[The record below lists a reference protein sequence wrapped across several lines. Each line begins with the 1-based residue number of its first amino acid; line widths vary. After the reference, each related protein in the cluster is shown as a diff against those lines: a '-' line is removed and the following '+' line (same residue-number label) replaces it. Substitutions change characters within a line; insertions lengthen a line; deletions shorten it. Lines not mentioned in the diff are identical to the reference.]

1 MKGLLI
7 GTVLVVGFLGNF
19 WWNLGKPLGLE
30 HGDALLVNFILNHYM
45 RVFETGDWQGILTLP
60 MFYGFKDSLLF
71 TDHHF
76 IFALFA
82 WPIYKIWGSVILAT
96 NGVIVG
102 MILASFWAM
111 YLLAWHW
118 TKDTLAS
125 LIASVLFVFNPVVF
139 TRYPDHLIL
148 ISLLWIPLIFLF
160 FERFLERQNWK
171 DGLLF
176 FLVLTAQL
184 LSSLYYSA
192 FLTVILPLYIGVR
205 LWQKKFPL
213 VKLIQ
218 SGTVVGFVLLTAVAV
233 GTAGLYLKVYSKETI
248 GRNLDQTDI
257 FFSPWV
263 TDLAFTSSK
272 NVVYGGLREKLSQKY
287 PAFFHQTFFQEQDL
301 FPGIVAVMLLIGSI
315 GILKKRG
322 KDGIWRLWAGLAIL
336 SLVLAFGPIIH
347 FSRDIAIPGLYGLV
361 YAVNPVLWFLRAP
374 SRIIVFSFFFS
385 ALIIAKGIK
394 LWLDR
399 LEIRKK
405 WVIAG
410 IVIILMLVEY
420 WNKPLSF
427 TPISDQMKS
436 FYARLEA
443 QNQIKVIVDLPIAN
457 IFPADVKGSRYIDLD
472 SQYMLWATVLH
483 SKKILNGYSGFIPDE
498 YYRRADLLSFNF
510 PSPVKLSLLR
520 KWGVDGIVL
529 HRQEF
534 SEQNDFYLIKED
546 LLKLKVPATISTE
559 DLIFFDLTKQVR

>member
-1 MKGLLI
+1 MMKGLLI
-7 GTVLVVGFLGNF
+7 GTVLVVVFLGNF

-30 HGDALLVNFILNHYM
+30 YRDAALVSFTLNHYK
-45 RVFETGDWQGILTLP
+45 RVFETGNWQGILTLP

-82 WPIYKIWGSVILAT
+82 WPLYKIWGS
-96 NGVIVG
+96 VIVG

-118 TKDTLAS
+118 TKDTLVS

-139 TRYPDHLIL
+139 THYPDHLIL

-171 DGLLF
+171 DGLAF

-192 FLTVILPLYIGVR
+192 FLTVILPIYIGVR

-301 FPGIVAVMLLIGSI
+301 FPGIVAVILLIGSI

-322 KDGIWRLWAGLAIL
+322 KDGIWRLWVGLAIL

-347 FSRDIAIPGLYGLV
+347 FSRDIAIPGLYGLI
-361 YAVNPVLWFLRAP
+361 YKIDPVLWFLRAP

-385 ALIIAKGIK
+385 ALMIAIGTKF
-394 LWLDR
+394 WLEGR
-399 LEIRKK
+399 GRITRWLIGGV
-405 WVIAG
+405 VIT
-410 IVIILMLVEY
+410 LMLVEY
-420 WNKPLSF
+420 WNTPLHF
-427 TPISDQMKS
+427 TYISDQMKS

-443 QNQIKVIVDLPIAN
+443 QSQIKVIVDLPIAN
-457 IFPADVKGSRYIDLD
+457 IFPADVKGARYIDLD

-498 YYRRADLLSFNF
+498 YYKRADLLSFNF

-529 HRQEF
+529 HRSEF
-534 SEQNDFYLIKED
+534 SEPADYD
-546 LLKLKVPATISTE
+546 LLRKQLKVLQVPETITAS
-559 DLIFFDLTKQVR
+559 DLSFFDLTGWGVKEETVY